1 MTTLTTKI
9 ANEVINTANEAI
21 RFFNHRST
29 MSLACYCEDTFTN
42 LLRITKVLAEQQGDG
57 LGAVLH
63 DAIQSRLDSVLL
75 NNEPLMLIE
84 LDELQE
90 IASAE

>member
-21 RFFNHRST
+21 RFLNHRST
-29 MSLACYCEDTFTN
+29 MNFACYCEDTFTN
-42 LLRITKVLAEQQGDG
+42 LLRITKVLAEQEGDG

-63 DAIQSRLDSVLL
+63 DAIQSRLDDLL
-75 NNEPLMLIE
+75 AGKSLTLIE
-84 LDELQE
+84 VDE
-90 IASAE
+90 I